1 MIRISMAVVAIFILA
16 LASGSPKATGQD
28 VQRIAA
34 VVNDDVV
41 SLFDLVQRMRLVIFS
56 SGLEDSAEVRR
67 RIGPQ
72 VLRRLIDERL
82 QLQEAKRN
90 NVTVSDQQTLQA
102 VKVIEKQNRL
112 PAGQL
117 DAYLARNGIS
127 SETLTTQVRAEMSW
141 VQLLRR
147 QINTF
152 NQIGEDEVDA
162 EISRLEANRGLP
174 EYHISEI
181 YLVIESSEQEVL
193 VRENAERLVEQIR
206 AGGNFRVLARQFSD
220 GVTATQGGDIGWV
233 TGNQLDEQVAE
244 LVQQM
249 DKGEVSD
256 PVRISGG
263 YLIVKLQDLRVASA
277 FVPGDVLIGL
287 HQIVLPLSRSALTA
301 EVEAQM
307 ALAQTIGQSVN
318 GCADMAATASEID
331 ANAPNEMV
339 NVRVGDMSDAIRTAI
354 RDLPIGVPSKPV
366 RSPAGVHVFM
376 VCKRESSDSDVPERA
391 KIREALISK
400 RMEVLSRSYL
410 RNLRRDAFVDI
421 RILGSHPWL

>member
-1 MIRISMAVVAIFILA
+1 MAVMATLIFA
-16 LASGSPKATGQD
+16 LAGGPTTATAQD

-34 VVNDDVV
+34 VVNDEVV

-67 RIGPQ
+67 RLGPQ

-102 VKVIEKQNRL
+102 VKVIEKQNQL

-117 DAYLARNGIS
+117 DEYLARNGIS
-127 SETLTTQVRAEMSW
+127 SETLTTRVRAEMSW

-174 EYHISEI
+174 QYRISEI
-181 YLVIESSEQEVL
+181 YLVIESSDQEVS
-193 VRENAERLVEQIR
+193 VRENANRLVEQIE

-233 TGNQLDEQVAE
+233 TENQLDDEVAG
-244 LVQQM
+244 LVQTM
-249 DKGEVSD
+249 EKGEVSD
-256 PVRISGG
+256 PIRVSGG
-263 YLIVKLQDLRVASA
+263 YLIVKLQDLRIASA
-277 FVPGDVLIGL
+277 SVPGGALIGL
-287 HQIVLPLSRSALTA
+287 RQIILPLSRNAPAA
-301 EVEAQM
+301 EVEAQLE
-307 ALAQTIGQSVN
+307 LAETIGQSVN
-318 GCADMAATASEID
+318 GCADMAATAAEVD
-331 ANAPNEMV
+331 ANASNDLV
-339 NVRVGDMSDAIRTAI
+339 KVRVGDMSDAIRNAVL
-354 RDLPIGVPSKPV
+354 DLPIGVPSKPV
-366 RSPAGVHVFM
+366 RSQAGVHVFM
-376 VCKRESSDSDVPERA
+376 VCERETPDSDISKRE

-421 RILGSHPWL
+421 RI